1 MSEVFRVAVHY
12 ENDNGFIEYDPVAK
26 TATIKL
32 ETPEKSHEATV
43 YFSTKQTLR
52 KAEQSLVDFRE
63 WQAVPIDDLES
74 FQAALGHLWVTTGI
88 HVDWSRPV

>member
-26 TATIKL
+26 TVNIQLVT
-32 ETPEKSHEATV
+32 EEKCREAAA

-52 KAEQSLVDFRE
+52 KAHDSLVDFRE
-63 WQAVPIDDLES
+63 WQAVPTDDLES
-74 FQAALGHLWVTTGI
+74 FQAAIGHLWVNTGI